1 MLCGS
6 NIWLFS
12 EKQEDF
18 PKLEILIPTIAFS
31 LLISF
36 IPIVVHMWENW
47 EYLSKQFPTTVMVLG
62 GTHPVTQIDPCHQMI
77 NGGLLFLFLTKLLLG
92 KKKKFTDISHS
103 EKLGWRNIKM
113 MVAIETAI

>member
-1 MLCGS
+1 MLCGA

-18 PKLEILIPTIAFS
+18 PKLDILIPTIAFS

-47 EYLSKQFPTTVMVLG
+47 DYLSKQFPTTVMVFG

-92 KKKKFTDISHS
+92 KKKKKFTDISHS
-103 EKLGWRNIKM
+103 GRKDSWDGGTLRWWLL
-113 MVAIETAI
+113 